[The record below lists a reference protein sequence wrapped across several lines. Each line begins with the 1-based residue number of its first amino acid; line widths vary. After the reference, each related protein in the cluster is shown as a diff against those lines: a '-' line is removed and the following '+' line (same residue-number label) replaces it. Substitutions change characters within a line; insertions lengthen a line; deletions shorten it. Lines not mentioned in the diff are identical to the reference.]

1 MKPMEIDLEAVFLR
15 RQDLLAICRELR
27 ADAEHDRHVGTV
39 DIPVDDADAAA
50 VFRQRDRKVDRDRGL
65 SDAALAGADGDDVL
79 HSFDRRPSGFGRG
92 HGAHARGHFHIHG
105 GDTRQC
111 RHRGVRLVA
120 QHVLYGTRGSRQLD
134 GERHAAAVDAEILDE
149 SKRHDVPVQI
159 GILDDRQRA
168 EHRRFSDH
176 TQMIMTEREA
186 EVEMWI

>member
-1 MKPMEIDLEAVFLR
+1 MMFFTPSTGARPASGEATAR
-15 RQDLLAICRELR
+15 TLAVISTSTAVTPGN
-27 ADAEHDRHVGTV
+27 ADT
-39 DIPVDDADAAA
+39 AACA
-50 VFRQRDRKVDRDRGL
+50 WSRNM
-65 SDAALAGADGDDVL
+65 
-79 HSFDRRPSGFGRG
+79 SF
-92 HGAHARGHFHIHG
+92 
-105 GDTRQC
+105 T
-111 RHRGVRLVA
+111 
-120 QHVLYGTRGSRQLD
+120 GTRGSRQLD